1 MSVAD
6 DPESLRAKKSQ
17 NQLSSL
23 KYHGKDRTNPASTP
37 LSRPAFSAPGKS
49 SSIDFTSLAFHI
61 SFISYLVV
69 ERYVK

>member
-37 LSRPAFSAPGKS
+37 LSRPAFSSPGKYDVDMITVVGIAPAHS
-49 SSIDFTSLAFHI
+49 S
-61 SFISYLVV
+61 
-69 ERYVK
+69 

>member
-37 LSRPAFSAPGKS
+37 LSRPAFSSPGKYGVVRGRS
-49 SSIDFTSLAFHI
+49 HI
-61 SFISYLVV
+61 TLSAEGGGVSQMIMLM
-69 ERYVK
+69 